1 MHPHVEHFS
10 VPFPHTEI
18 FSVPFP
24 HAKILPFSC
33 HYGIIGQYG
42 NSPIFGLF
50 SQVHFSRI
58 PLKPYPPH
66 ADRWGMIEQE
76 RRIDPYRATL
86 DYMIETLVLCG
97 YDREEIEKELEEVQ
111 EQAQLEQENTR

>member
-1 MHPHVEHFS
+1 
-10 VPFPHTEI
+10 
-18 FSVPFP
+18 
-24 HAKILPFSC
+24 
-33 HYGIIGQYG
+33 
-42 NSPIFGLF
+42 
-50 SQVHFSRI
+50 
-58 PLKPYPPH
+58 
-66 ADRWGMIEQE
+66 MIEQE